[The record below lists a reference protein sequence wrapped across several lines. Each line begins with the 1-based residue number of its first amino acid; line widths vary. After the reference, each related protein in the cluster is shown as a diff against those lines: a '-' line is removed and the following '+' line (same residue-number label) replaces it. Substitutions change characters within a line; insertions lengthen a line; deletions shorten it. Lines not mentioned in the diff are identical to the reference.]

1 MHDKPKV
8 GEILVLAGIIDDMQL
23 TAALGEQAR
32 WGRRLGVT
40 LIKMGMVEEA
50 DLIRALA
57 KQLDLPVASLAGKK
71 IAPEVIA
78 MVPTRVAC
86 DHCVMPLFTSD
97 RGPNGQ
103 LFLGMEDPSN
113 LAVLD
118 DLTFRTGREICPV
131 MVGPTELGEAID
143 RYYLGG
149 SSSQPNMAMDPA
161 RAIETGD
168 TLGESNLRSV
178 SDEPEAETQ
187 RWDADETA
195 RRLPPQVQP
204 EAHDEPSPAQIELS
218 EPASVLTAELRGEI
232 ADMAAEIERT
242 RLLSKAIA
250 TLLVDKGVL
259 SLEEVQQ
266 QIATLK
272 AEPSS

>member
-1 MHDKPKV
+1 MHDKPKI
-8 GEILVLAGIIDDMQL
+8 GEILVLAGVIDDMQL
-23 TAALGEQAR
+23 KAALGEQAR

-71 IAPEVIA
+71 IPPEVIA
-78 MVPTRVAC
+78 LVPGRVATE
-86 DHCVMPLFTSD
+86 HCVMPLFTSD

-118 DLTFRTGREICPV
+118 DLTFRTGKEICAV

-149 SSSQPNMAMDPA
+149 NSQPVPAADPFHSSDS
-161 RAIETGD
+161 GD
-168 TLGESNLRSV
+168 TLRESNLRNV
-178 SDEPEAETQ
+178 SEEPEAEAETQ
-187 RWDADETA
+187 RWDSDDSERA
-195 RRLPPQVQP
+195 LPLQVAPEPQSG
-204 EAHDEPSPAQIELS
+204 PSPAQLELS
-218 EPASVLTAELRGEI
+218 EPASALSAELRTEI
-232 ADMAAEIERT
+232 AEIAAETERT
-242 RLLSKAIA
+242 RLLARAVA

-259 SLEEVQQ
+259 TLEEVQQ

-272 AEPSS
+272 AENA